1 MYIKWFNEFNQFIKF
16 NYLMNL
22 LSESQIWNTTHL
34 ESGMHQQAKIV
45 PRGLMQNRKNTE
57 LGILFYLES
66 QKSFLSSAFP
76 KMQGDVSAFEEVK
89 T

>member
-1 MYIKWFNEFNQFIKF
+1 
-16 NYLMNL
+16 
-22 LSESQIWNTTHL
+22 
-34 ESGMHQQAKIV
+34 
-45 PRGLMQNRKNTE
+45 MQNRKNTE